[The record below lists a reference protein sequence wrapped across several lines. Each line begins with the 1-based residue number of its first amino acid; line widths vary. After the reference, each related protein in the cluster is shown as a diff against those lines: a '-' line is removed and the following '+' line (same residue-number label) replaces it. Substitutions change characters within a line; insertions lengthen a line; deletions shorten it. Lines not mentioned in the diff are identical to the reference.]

1 MPDTSHTAAESV
13 VERRVGSPDGR
24 ILVREAPGD
33 GPAVV
38 LVPPIE

>member
-13 VERRVGSPDGR
+13 EERQVGTPDGS
-24 ILVREAPGD
+24 IFVREAPGD